1 MEVRQGSKVVGRVT
15 SGCLSPTFDRPIAMA
30 FVDAD
35 LIEVGTN
42 LEVDLRG
49 TAVGAVVEPL
59 PFLRAVAKV

>member
-1 MEVRQGSKVVGRVT
+1 
-15 SGCLSPTFDRPIAMA
+15 MA